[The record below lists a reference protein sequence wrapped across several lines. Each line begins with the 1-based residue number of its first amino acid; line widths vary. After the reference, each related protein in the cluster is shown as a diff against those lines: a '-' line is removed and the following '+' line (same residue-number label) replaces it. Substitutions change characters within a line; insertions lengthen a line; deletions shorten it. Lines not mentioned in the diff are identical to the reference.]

1 MQNKTKFISFLL
13 LILLALPLVINPTRQ
28 GSVLGVQENTDQRI
42 QSNLQG
48 SNNGQIGEGVMENKL
63 KSNSSDDLI
72 KGYAV
77 LDKQAKSSVTA
88 KNIALASE
96 IKVQNDQKTAEL
108 IVSNVDNGLAEDV
121 VLVVDQKTFESL
133 GGDSKNQDKV
143 LVTIQKSN

>member
-28 GSVLGVQENTDQRI
+28 GSVLGVQENTDQKI

-108 IVSNVDNGLAEDV
+108 IVSNVDNGLAKDV

-143 LVTIQKSN
+143 LVTIQKLN